1 MEYGWSMVGIWAE
14 YGRSGNEVV
23 WGLWAANNILN
34 KTGKNSLDNFA
45 FSDYNESK
53 GDDFKWHNRTDLR
66 KK

>member
-1 MEYGWSMVGIWAE
+1 MGGVWVEYGESMGGVWAE
-14 YGRSGNEVV
+14 YGRRWRGM
-23 WGLWAANNILN
+23 NNVLGE
-34 KTGKNSLDNFA
+34 TEKNSLDNYA